1 MRSLFFKIFLSFWV
15 STALMVSLF
24 ILTSERPRMQEAHN
38 AWRSMMGQA
47 VMLNG
52 YGVARLYD
60 EQGCGPVP
68 GYLQDL
74 DRTTQVRA
82 FLFDGGGKLL
92 CATVAPTPDQ
102 DLALKAV
109 RSGEIEL
116 LLENDVHLLAQPGI
130 SVRGGQYVLVAEMP
144 HPVPPP
150 RLWNPLRHLL
160 IGISVS
166 GLVCFLLAR
175 YLAAPIGRMRTAAQ
189 QIAGGNLSAR
199 AGEPGRRRRDEVGEL
214 VYDFDSMA
222 TQLESLIGAQN
233 QLISNVSHELRSP
246 LARLSLAL
254 GLARQN
260 AAEAAAGPLDRIE
273 REAERLNEMV
283 GRLLTL
289 ARLQAPRERSAKVS
303 VPLAELIREAVAD
316 ADFEAQSRNCQV
328 RFESNGEC
336 TVLGYPDALRSV
348 VENVLRNAVR
358 YTNEGTEV
366 EVKLSCDPKSATI
379 TVRDHGPGVPENE
392 LAHLFRPFYR
402 LDQARERETGG
413 VGLGLA
419 IAEQA
424 VKLHQGQIV
433 ANNAAGGGLQV
444 EISLPIG

>member
-1 MRSLFFKIFLSFWV
+1 MRSLFFKIFLSFWI

-24 ILTSERPRMQEAHN
+24 VLTSERPRMQEAHR

-52 YGVARLYD
+52 YGIARLYD
-60 EQGCGPVP
+60 QQGCGPVP
-68 GYLQDL
+68 GYVQDL
-74 DRTTQVRA
+74 NRTTQVRA
-82 FLFDGGGKLL
+82 FLFDGRGKLL
-92 CATVAPTPDQ
+92 CGGEAPNADQ
-102 DLALKAV
+102 ELALKAV
-109 RSGEIEL
+109 HSGEIEL

-130 SVRGGQYVLVAEMP
+130 SVRGERYVLVAEMP

-150 RLWNPLRHLL
+150 RIWNPLRHLVIA
-160 IGISVS
+160 IGVS

-175 YLAAPIGRMRTAAQ
+175 YLAAPIGRMRSAAQ

-199 AGEPGRRRRDEVGEL
+199 AGEPGKRRHDEVGEL

-222 TQLESLIGAQN
+222 SQLESLIRAQN

-260 AAEAAAGPLDRIE
+260 AQEAVAAPLDRIE

-289 ARLQAPRERSAKVS
+289 ARLQAPRERAAKVS
-303 VPLAELIREAVAD
+303 VSLAELIREAVAD
-316 ADFEAQSRNCQV
+316 ADFEAQARNCQV
-328 RFESNGEC
+328 RFESAEEC
-336 TVLGYPDALRSV
+336 TVLGYPEALRSA

-358 YTNEGTEV
+358 YTNEGGEV
-366 EVKLSCDPKSATI
+366 GVNLVCDAKTATI
-379 TVRDHGPGVPENE
+379 TIRDHGPGVPENE
-392 LAHLFRPFYR
+392 LNYLFRPFYR
-402 LDQARERETGG
+402 LDQAREHETGG

-424 VKLHQGQIV
+424 VRLHQGHIV
-433 ANNAAGGGLQV
+433 AKNAAGGGLLV
-444 EISLPIG
+444 EITLPTA

>member
-1 MRSLFFKIFLSFWV
+1 MRSLFFKIFLSFWI

-52 YGVARLYD
+52 YGIVRLYD
-60 EQGCGPVP
+60 EHGCDPVP
-68 GYLQDL
+68 GYFAELN
-74 DRTTQVRA
+74 RATQVRA
-82 FLFDGGGKLL
+82 FLFDGRGKLL
-92 CATVAPTPDQ
+92 CAPSAPTADQ
-102 DLALKAV
+102 DLALKAI

-116 LLENDVHLLAQPGI
+116 QLENDSHLFAQPGI
-130 SVRGGQYVLVAEMP
+130 TMSGSRYVMVAEMP

-150 RLWNPLRHLL
+150 RLWNPLRHLV
-160 IGISVS
+160 IGIGVS

-175 YLAAPIGRMRTAAQ
+175 YLAAPIARMRTAAQ

-199 AGEPGRRRRDEVGEL
+199 AGEPGSRRRDEVGDL

-222 TQLESLIGAQN
+222 TQLESLIRAQN
-233 QLISNVSHELRSP
+233 QLVSNVSHELRSP

-260 AAEAAAGPLDRIE
+260 AGAAVTGPLDRIE

-289 ARLQAPRERSAKVS
+289 ARLQAPRERAAKTQIS
-303 VPLAELIREAVAD
+303 LAELIRDAAAD

-328 RFESNGEC
+328 RFDSSEEC
-336 TVLGYPDALRSV
+336 TILGHSEALRSA

-358 YTNEGTEV
+358 YTNEGSEV
-366 EVKLSCDPKSATI
+366 QVTLVCDAKSATI
-379 TVRDHGPGVPENE
+379 KVRDHGPGVPDSE
-392 LAHLFRPFYR
+392 LPHLFRPFYR

-424 VKLHQGQIV
+424 VKLHRGQIV
-433 ANNAAGGGLQV
+433 ATNAAGGGLQV
-444 EISLPIG
+444 EISLPIA